1 MTPVRAAFLDAADCT
16 AGLLAEPLVAARWD
30 DPSALAEMT
39 VSAVAG
45 HLARQVLLVDRVLS
59 QPPGPE
65 PPISLLE
72 HYSRAAWVEA
82 DRGDEANVSIRRD
95 SAAEAEGGPGDLSAR
110 TTQAARELR
119 SRLPA
124 EPEDRV
130 VFLPWGPWSLTLDD
144 MLATRILEIVV
155 HCDDLTTSVGLREVQ
170 IPPDAA
176 DIATSLLTQLAVRRH
191 GLAPVV
197 RTLSRTERAPGSISA
212 F

>member
-1 MTPVRAAFLDAADCT
+1 MTTVRTAFLDAADFT
-16 AGLLAEPLVAARWD
+16 AGLLTEPIVAARWA
-30 DPSALAEMT
+30 DPSALPEMS
-39 VSAVAG
+39 VGALAG
-45 HLARQVLLVDRVLS
+45 HLAYQLLSVDRVLS

-72 HYSRAAWVEA
+72 HFARASWIDA
-82 DRGDEANVSIRRD
+82 DLHDEASVSIRRN
-95 SAAEAEGGPGDLSAR
+95 SRAEAEGGPGELSAR
-110 TTQAARELR
+110 TTMAARQLR
-119 SRLPA
+119 SRMPA
-124 EPEDRV
+124 EPEDRIV
-130 VFLPWGPWSLTLDD
+130 SLGEWSLTLDD

-155 HCDDLTTSVGLREVQ
+155 HSDDLTTSLGLPDAQ

-197 RTLSRTERAPGSISA
+197 RTLSRSERAPGSIAA